1 MKLADLAE
9 ILDAEPLCSYDS
21 LNKDVSFV
29 YAGDLMSDILM
40 YSSHDAVLLTGLV
53 NVQVIRTAEMLDVSG
68 IVFIRGKK
76 PTEEMIQLAEQKQLP
91 LFTTSKTLYLS
102 CGLLYEAGLK
112 NTTRRTAANRE

>member
-1 MKLADLAE
+1 MKLVDLAE
-9 ILDAEPLCSYDS
+9 ILDAEPLCCHEN
-21 LNKDVSFV
+21 LKKNVSFV

-76 PTEEMIQLAEQKQLP
+76 PSEEMIGLAEQKQIP
-91 LFTTSKTLYLS
+91 LLTTVKTLYLS